1 MAKIQITLPDAKA
14 RARQAHQAARKGD
27 AVAAAL
33 YDRIYATAV
42 ACAEKRP
49 ERVAA
54 VMFVRAAICLEV
66 LAEMKGWP
74 AGRVPR
80 SGGLQGLRD

>member
-1 MAKIQITLPDAKA
+1 MPKIATTLPDAKA
-14 RARQAHQAARKGD
+14 RARHAHKAARAGD
-27 AVAAAL
+27 PVAAAL

-42 ACAEKRP
+42 ACAAKQP
-49 ERVAA
+49 ERIAA

-74 AGRVPR
+74 AGRVA
-80 SGGLQGLRD
+80 GVTA

>member
-1 MAKIQITLPDAKA
+1 
-14 RARQAHQAARKGD
+14 
-27 AVAAAL
+27 VAAAL

-42 ACAEKRP
+42 ACAGTQP
-49 ERVAA
+49 ERIAV

-74 AGRVPR
+74 SGRVA
-80 SGGLQGLRD
+80 GGSA

>member
-1 MAKIQITLPDAKA
+1 MAKLVTTLPDAKA
-14 RARQAHQAARKGD
+14 RARLAHQTAREGD
-27 AVAAAL
+27 PVASAL

-42 ACAEKRP
+42 ACAGNQP

-66 LAEMKGWP
+66 P
-74 AGRVPR
+74 PR
-80 SGGLQGLRD
+80 

>member
-1 MAKIQITLPDAKA
+1 MPKPVPTLVDAKA
-14 RARQAHQAARKGD
+14 RAKRAHQAVRAGD
-27 AVAAAL
+27 PVAAAL

-42 ACAEKRP
+42 ACAQKQP

-54 VMFVRAAICLEV
+54 VMFIRAAVCLEV

-74 AGRVPR
+74 AGRVVGVPT
-80 SGGLQGLRD
+80 

>member
-1 MAKIQITLPDAKA
+1 LAQIAITLPEAKA
-14 RARQAHQAARKGD
+14 RAKQAHQAARKGD

-42 ACAEKRP
+42 ACAQKRP

-54 VMFVRAAICLEV
+54 VMYIRAAICLEI
-66 LAEMKGWP
+66 LSEMKQWP
-74 AGRVPR
+74 AGRVA
-80 SGGLQGLRD
+80 GLST